1 MLAFKDTTFFS
12 FFHVFHY
19 SGKYFVIGWP
29 LFVNKSV
36 LFLSQGSQNSRI
48 RHKKAKETLSSTPEK
63 GCVPWH
69 GEMSCSIYCPN
80 CGTCYYSSSDWVKK
94 SNEYYEE
101 RKKHSSWMLPHSKE
115 SNSSRNTMDEHWCC
129 QTPKKDLIP
138 HFTEKIQSPLHVHAF
153 IFALLLLETATT
165 VVSQG
170 VSWSAFSIL

>member
-69 GEMSCSIYCPN
+69 SEMSCSIYCPN

-138 HFTEKIQSPLHVHAF
+138 HFCKGNRTLWTYSLQAN
-153 IFALLLLETATT
+153 LL
-165 VVSQG
+165 
-170 VSWSAFSIL
+170 ILFVTIVRQNIAML